1 MNTAH
6 SFSKR
11 FAGPWTDK
19 VLRSR
24 IAVKVEPLKGLADIG
39 PVEAGSRLEACFK
52 TVVVPTNQMIA
63 IVRQLIERAKAYCDQ
78 VYPDTVAVRAL
89 MYGSSPSPTKEN
101 CQATCLTGLA
111 GVGKS
116 VLFDAFCRVFGTSEF
131 IEIPGHARLELQ
143 ACWRMTIRGRAGFT
157 QMVHPHFRDQTEV
170 SANRILEAAVSEAA
184 AQGIALILPDE
195 FQFIT
200 SGSANTMMANL
211 LFRLAQVGP
220 PVIYACNFSML
231 HSLWRRPQQDRD
243 RLLLNP
249 IILHPEE
256 LGGDW
261 KTTVEGYLEVAE
273 EFALLNNESDIR
285 LLHDYTYGIKR
296 SLRSILVLA
305 YLQMRRDKQPQ
316 VTKKHLTAAYKSFE
330 YGAMREDVENLVQGA
345 VTKSL
350 LRKDLTCPFG
360 SSASVPLAKNVVEH
374 PPARVHAA
382 NATHA
387 ALLSMQTPETRQLL
401 AALDD
406 QALPQKTAK
415 SQPSRRP
422 PASPENLLGGAERF
436 ASHERKVT

>member
-1 MNTAH
+1 MSTAH

-11 FAGPWTDK
+11 FAGPWSDK

-24 IAVKVEPLKGLADIG
+24 IAVRVEPLKGLADIG
-39 PVEAGSRLEACFK
+39 PVEASSRLEARLK
-52 TVVVPTNQMIA
+52 TVVVPTAQMIA
-63 IVRQLIERAKAYCDQ
+63 VVRQLIERAKAYCDRA
-78 VYPDTVAVRAL
+78 YPNTVAVRTL
-89 MYGSSPSPTKEN
+89 MYGSSPAPANEN
-101 CQATCLTGLA
+101 CQATCITGLA

-131 IEIPGHARLELQ
+131 VEMPGHARLELH

-157 QMVHPHFRDQTEV
+157 QLVHPHFRDQTEV
-170 SANRILEAAVSEAA
+170 SPSRILEGAVSEAA

-220 PVIYACNFSML
+220 PVIYACNYSML

-249 IILHPEE
+249 IILHPEQ
-256 LGGDW
+256 LGEDW
-261 KTTVEGYLEVAE
+261 KATVEGCLEVAE
-273 EFALLNNESDIR
+273 EFSLLNNESDIR

-305 YLQMRRDKQPQ
+305 YLQMRKDKQTQ
-316 VTKKHLTAAYKSFE
+316 VTKAHLTAAYRSFE
-330 YGAMREDVENLVQGA
+330 YSAMREDVENLVQGA
-345 VTKSL
+345 VTTSL
-350 LRKDLTCPFG
+350 LRKDLACPFG
-360 SSASVPLAKNVVEH
+360 SADLAPPANNVVDH
-374 PPARVHAA
+374 PAARIHTA

-387 ALLSMQTPETRQLL
+387 ALLSMQTPEMRQLL

-406 QALPQKTAK
+406 QALPQKITK

-436 ASHERKVT
+436 ASHEKKDA